1 MQKVLHKI
9 IDQKKSAFIE
19 GRGLLDSVVLVNKVI
34 DEVRRI
40 KGKCTIIKVDFEK
53 TYDSVNWEFLLYMMA
68 KLGFCDKWIKWIRDC
83 LESSTISVLVNG
95 SPTEQFSPT
104 KGLRQGDPLAP
115 FLFLIVVEGLA
126 GVVRQAEY
134 KGLLEGIKVGKK
146 QIPINM
152 LQFAD
157 DTIFVCSP
165 KTQNI
170 VVIKSI
176 LRCFEIASRLKVNF
190 HKTKLG
196 SIGMQNRM
204 IERFSIMLNC
214 MTMNIP
220 FLYLGIKVGTN
231 HRKKVFWNDMII
243 NIRKRLSKWK

>member
-1 MQKVLHKI
+1 MMT
-9 IDQKKSAFIE
+9 
-19 GRGLLDSVVLVNKVI
+19 RLD
-34 DEVRRI
+34 
-40 KGKCTIIKVDFEK
+40 
-53 TYDSVNWEFLLYMMA
+53 
-68 KLGFCDKWIKWIRDC
+68 FCNKWIRGC

-115 FLFLIVVEGLA
+115 LLFLIVVEGLA

-134 KGLLEGIKVGKK
+134 KGLLEGINVGKK

-152 LQFAD
+152 LRFAD

-176 LRCFEIASRLKVNF
+176 LRCFEITSGLKVNF
-190 HKTKLG
+190 RKTKRG
-196 SIGMQNRM
+196 SIDRM

-220 FLYLGIKVGTN
+220 FLYLGIKVGAN

-243 NIRKRLSKWK
+243 NIRKRLSKWKGRHLSSAGRVMLIKSVISYALLNVMFYLFIYMSSPYLCVFGDDHVTCYIGAGIDAGEQVDA

>member
-9 IDQKKSAFIE
+9 NDQKQSAFIE
-19 GRGLLDSVVLVNKVI
+19 GRGLLDSVVLVNEVI

-53 TYDSVNWEFLLYMMA
+53 AYDSVNWEFLLYMMA
-68 KLGFCDKWIKWIRDC
+68 RLGFCDKWIKWIRGC

-165 KTQNI
+165 KPQNI

-190 HKTKLG
+190 HK
-196 SIGMQNRM
+196 
-204 IERFSIMLNC
+204 
-214 MTMNIP
+214 
-220 FLYLGIKVGTN
+220 
-231 HRKKVFWNDMII
+231 RKYWYAK
-243 NIRKRLSKWK
+243 